1 MEMEKEGI
9 RSNMYRIPLY
19 FEKHS
24 KMEPPLPHVPNSLK
38 NKKWNPFPQARI
50 PFYHTRKTCPNTIES
65 MNLYKNRRWLHR
77 C

>member
-38 NKKWNPFPQARI
+38 KMEPVP
-50 PFYHTRKTCPNTIES
+50 PSSDSHLPY
-65 MNLYKNRRWLHR
+65 
-77 C
+77 